1 MIIQQHAHSS
11 NELLLRMQQWD
22 LAARMVQEHHER
34 SDGEGYP
41 AGLKEDEICDGA
53 KILSIIDAYDAIT
66 HERAHTTKVKR
77 PFIRAVLE
85 INSQSGAQFSPKWIE
100 IFNVIVKKL
109 HQLKLV

>member
-1 MIIQQHAHSS
+1 MIVQQHALSS
-11 NELLLRMQQWD
+11 HELLLRMQKWD
-22 LAARMVQEHHER
+22 EAAQMVREHHER
-34 SDGEGYP
+34 SDGKGYP
-41 AGLKEDEICDGA
+41 NGLKEESICDGA

-66 HERAHTTKVKR
+66 HERAHATKVKR

-100 IFNVIVKKL
+100 VFNLIVKKL